1 MVTQKDRTHVK
12 TGQDLTADHFNP
24 EHFNGVPILHLGLLP
39 SPQGQGP

>member
-1 MVTQKDRTHVK
+1 MVIQKDCTHMK

-24 EHFNGVPILHLGLLP
+24 EHFHGVPIRHLGLLS